1 VVPFVT
7 LTAQVVPIATE
18 NLCNTIFADTNTV
31 KSDLKELNV
40 TLVSSDFTIT
50 ERMTD
55 SLTTRFAINN
65 LNEAGFVR
73 NTFKLTSGDWNK
85 VKLTDGGNTIKYVP
99 NAGGTSVNSEVFSFE
114 VLNFLINAKLQA
126 TEMQLEYFP
135 LGSKITDYS
144 IRVGEQILG
153 VSVTRAMKFGAGV
166 FDDMDAFRLLS
177 KKLYGV
183 NASTKAVLK
192 RFRWKKQI
200 LHIWAESAQVADT
213 LERVYHSDFI
223 DDTLRNNTLVIVTI
237 CQNDS
242 AFIFYDR

>member
-1 VVPFVT
+1 M
-7 LTAQVVPIATE
+7 
-18 NLCNTIFADTNTV
+18 
-31 KSDLKELNV
+31 S
-40 TLVSSDFTIT
+40 
-50 ERMTD
+50 D
-55 SLTTRFAINN
+55 SLTTRFALNN
-65 LNEAGFVR
+65 MIEPGFVR
-73 NTFKLTSGDWNK
+73 NTFKITTDWDK
-85 VKLTDGGNTIKYVP
+85 VSLTDGGNTIKNVP
-99 NAGGTSVNSEVFSFE
+99 NAGGSSVNSEVFSFE

-144 IRVGEQILG
+144 IRAGDQVLG
-153 VSVTRAMKFGAGV
+153 VSVTRAMKFGGGV

-200 LHIWAESAQVADT
+200 LHIWAESTQVADT
-213 LERVYHSDFI
+213 LERVYNSQI
-223 DDTLRNNTLVIVTI
+223 DDDLRNNTLVVVTV
-237 CQNDS
+237 CQKNS